1 MSDEILV
8 NYYTINNKDYLVI
21 NEIDYKNNHYIYL
34 VNELDNKDIL
44 IRKIINNELYPMD
57 NEEELNEILKLITK

>member
-21 NEIDYKNNHYIYL
+21 NEIDYKNNRYIYL

>member
-57 NEEELNEILKLITK
+57 NEEELKEILKLITK